1 MSTDRDV
8 TTRIVRSWLH
18 EDAHEDA
25 GRILNLVLDE
35 IDTTPQRRAGWL
47 ARRFTLMNN
56 FARVGLAAVVLV
68 AVVGIGFALSGT
80 NLGGPG
86 ATPTPTATATTS
98 AAATPSAFPPI
109 SDVPLDAGTYS
120 LGTSFPVRL
129 TFEVPAGW
137 VSCSAGPVDQAVC
150 KPSTDTEPGSGV
162 GFLIV
167 DNVVADPCGPS
178 NELVDPPV
186 GPSVDDLVA
195 AISSLEGFE
204 ATAPMDINVDGFDGK
219 QFTLTSPADATCE
232 LKTWATES
240 RTNGVGPDEVNLLR
254 ILNVDGVRVVISG
267 GYQTGTSEEQLAAIQ
282 QVIAS
287 VHIEP

>member
-1 MSTDRDV
+1 
-8 TTRIVRSWLH
+8 
-18 EDAHEDA
+18 
-25 GRILNLVLDE
+25 
-35 IDTTPQRRAGWL
+35 
-47 ARRFTLMNN
+47 MNN
-56 FARVGLAAVVLV
+56 TMRIAIAAAVV
-68 AVVGIGFALSGT
+68 AVVAFVGYQVISGPSVGDQSPSPSASVAPSDLSGDLPSALPVAPDQALS
-80 NLGGPG
+80 
-86 ATPTPTATATTS
+86 
-98 AAATPSAFPPI
+98 
-109 SDVPLDAGTYS
+109 AGTYT
-120 LGTSFPVRL
+120 LGDGFPVSI
-129 TFEVPAGW
+129 TFVVPAGW
-137 VSCSAGPVDQAVC
+137 VSCSQGPVDQGVC
-150 KPSTDTEPGSGV
+150 KESTDTEPGSGV

-167 DNVVADPCGPS
+167 ENVVADPCTGQ
-178 NELVDPPV
+178 LLDPPV

-254 ILNVDGVRVVISG
+254 ILNVDGVRVVING